1 MKIKI
6 TFKDPDAVS
15 DALDDAFRALPHP
28 DGLSKAE
35 WASVKDERR
44 KNVSLLPFIEWHEY
58 CTVEIDTEAGT
69 GRIVPVGEK

>member
-6 TFKDPDAVS
+6 TFKDPDAVT
-15 DALDDAFRALPHP
+15 DAIDDAFKRLPKP
-28 DGLSKAE
+28 EGVSDQE
-35 WASVKDERR
+35 WADIKEKRR
-44 KNVSLLPFIEWHEY
+44 QDISLLPFLEWHEY